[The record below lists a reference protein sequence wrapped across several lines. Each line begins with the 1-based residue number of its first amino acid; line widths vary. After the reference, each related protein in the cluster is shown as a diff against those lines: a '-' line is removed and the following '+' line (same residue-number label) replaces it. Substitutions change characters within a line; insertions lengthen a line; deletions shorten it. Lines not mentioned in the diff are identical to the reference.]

1 MELLFL
7 LLPVAALSGWWIG
20 RRNLGSDSTG
30 EGPGRDGCAE
40 GYLQGLNYVLNEQPD
55 KAVEVFLDLVSVDRE
70 TVETHL
76 ALGSLFRRRGE
87 VDKAIRIHQNLI
99 ARPNLTVGQR
109 SQSLLEL
116 ANDYMSAGLLD
127 RAEGLYKELLDIGQH
142 EAEALKQLLDI
153 YQQEKSWEELI
164 EAAQRMQQVAKADM
178 GKLIAQAY
186 CELGT
191 AQLER
196 GDIKE
201 AELLA
206 QKALGSDRRCVRASL
221 LLGDIAARQD
231 DCKRAL
237 TFYRQV
243 EEQDADFV
251 PETLGRQA
259 QCWAKLGKRA
269 EYLEYLDA
277 LAERQASAPVLLTMA
292 DELRATRGE
301 EAAREFL
308 IGRLDRQPSLR
319 ASHYLLSLGL
329 HSADL
334 DDQAVVTRILSQ
346 LQAVIDRQAE
356 YRCRQCGLKTQTLFW
371 QCPTCKAWGTV
382 KPYRRP
388 EGD

>member
-7 LLPVAALSGWWIG
+7 LLPIAALSGWWIG
-20 RRNLGSDSTG
+20 RRNRVPEALG
-30 EGPGRDGCAE
+30 EGLGRDGCAE

-55 KAVEVFLDLVSVDRE
+55 KAVEVFLDLVSVDSE

-99 ARPNLTVGQR
+99 ARPNLTVAQR

-127 RAEGLYKELLDIGQH
+127 RAEGLYKELLDLGEH
-142 EAEALKQLLDI
+142 EAEALKYLLEI
-153 YQQEKSWEELI
+153 YQQEKSWEEFI
-164 EAAQRMQQVAKADM
+164 ETAQRMRRATKTDM
-178 GKLIAQAY
+178 GKVIAHAY
-186 CELGT
+186 CELST
-191 AQLER
+191 ARLER
-196 GDIKE
+196 GDLKD
-201 AELLA
+201 ADQLA

-221 LLGDIAARQD
+221 LLGDIAARQE

-237 TFYRQV
+237 ALYRQV
-243 EEQDADFV
+243 EDQDPDFV

-259 QCWAKLGKRA
+259 QCCGKLGKRG
-269 EYLEYLDA
+269 EYLEYLAA
-277 LAERQASAPVLLTMA
+277 LAKRQASGPVLLTMA
-292 DELRATRGE
+292 NELRATQGE

-308 IGRLDRQPSLR
+308 VGHLDAHPSLR

-329 HSADL
+329 HSADRN
-334 DDQAVVTRILSQ
+334 DQAVVSRILGQ
-346 LQAVIDRQAE
+346 LQGLIERQAE

-382 KPYRRP
+382 KPRRLP
-388 EGD
+388 EGE

>member
-7 LLPVAALSGWWIG
+7 LLPIAALSGWWIG
-20 RRNLGSDSTG
+20 RRTRGSDAMG
-30 EGPGRDGCAE
+30 EGSGRDGCAE

-99 ARPNLTVGQR
+99 ARPNLTVVQR

-127 RAEGLYKELLDIGQH
+127 RAEGLYKELLDLGQH
-142 EAEALKQLLDI
+142 EAEALKHLLEI
-153 YQQEKSWEELI
+153 YQQEKSWEEFI
-164 EAAQRMQQVAKADM
+164 ETDM
-178 GKLIAQAY
+178 GKVIAHAY
-186 CELGT
+186 CELST
-191 AQLER
+191 ARLER
-196 GDIKE
+196 G
-201 AELLA
+201 ELKAADQLA
-206 QKALGSDRRCVRASL
+206 QQALSSDRRCVRASL

-237 TFYRQV
+237 TLYRQV
-243 EEQDADFV
+243 EDQDPDFV

-259 QCWAKLGKRA
+259 QCSGKLGKRG
-269 EYLEYLDA
+269 EYLEYLAA
-277 LAERQASAPVLLTMA
+277 LAERQASGPVLLTMA
-292 DELRATRGE
+292 NELRATQGE

-308 IGRLDRQPSLR
+308 VGHLDAHPSLR

-329 HSADL
+329 PSADR
-334 DDQAVVTRILSQ
+334 DDQAVVSRILDQ
-346 LQAVIDRQAE
+346 LQGLIDRQAE

-382 KPYRRP
+382 KPRRLP